1 MRGPHPH
8 YDARTVVVDET
19 AAGDFAFADTV
30 VATDLDE
37 AIPPSGLVINNEA
50 GHAHCLT
57 FDRVPHEPPE
67 FSEAYA
73 PPTPYLIPAD
83 GAFAT
88 KMRDAWARMRQG
100 VQASRAEMNELWSAT
115 ASLEHLHDGQG
126 AIVYEEDPLTRART
140 VGRRVRT
147 FFSFFEWDR
156 ADLLRAAWIGLLVFM
171 LVATVGAFALQEGA
185 THVPSTTNVTS
196 R

>member
-1 MRGPHPH
+1 MRAPHPH
-8 YDARTVVVDET
+8 YDPPAVIVDET

-50 GHAHCLT
+50 GHAHCVTLT
-57 FDRVPHEPPE
+57 HQAP
-67 FSEAYA
+67 EAYA
-73 PPTPYLIPAD
+73 APMPYLVPVE
-83 GAFAT
+83 GPFTT

-100 VQASRAEMNELWSAT
+100 VEASRAEMNELWSAT
-115 ASLEHLHDGQG
+115 AFEHVQEGQS
-126 AIVYEEDPLTRART
+126 ALVHEEDPLARARA

-156 ADLLRAAWIGLLVFM
+156 ADLLRAAWMGLLVFV
-171 LVATVGAFALQEGA
+171 LVATVGAFALQRGA
-185 THVPSTTNVTS
+185 ADVPSTANVTS